1 MIFTLPQLIEGSADR
16 FPEREAFR
24 CHDRSLTYAQLV
36 DRVHRL
42 AGLLHEHGVGRRD
55 RVGVYLHK
63 SLESAVAIY
72 GVMRA
77 GGAYVPLDPGA
88 PAARIAG
95 IIRDCGIRHLIT
107 QDAKWEQARQLV
119 AETELE
125 CLIGLSQT
133 DEPAPVRV
141 FSWED
146 VAAAPA
152 TPPAARITEQ
162 DLAYIMY
169 TSGSTGA
176 PKGIMHTHRS
186 GLAVSTLAAQ
196 TYNLTHEDR
205 LANHAPLHF
214 DISTFDFFSGPYAGA
229 ATVIIPEAYM
239 KLPAS
244 LSQLLADE
252 RITAIFTVPFALI
265 QLLLHG
271 ALEARDLSA
280 LRWVLFGGEPFPT
293 KHLRALMAALP
304 QARFSNVYGPAEVN
318 QCTYYHAPPIPED
331 SDEPIPIGRVWAN
344 AEGLIIDENDRPVAE
359 GEVGELLIRSATM
372 MQGYWAR
379 PDLNQ
384 RAFYLRRPFPD
395 YDDVFYRTGDLV
407 RRRPDGNLDFL
418 GRKDRQI
425 KTRGFRVELDEIEAA
440 LIAYEGVEKTAVYP
454 IPDGQGSTLIEAAVI
469 LADETAVSAADLV
482 NHLRYQLPWYAI
494 PGHIEFME
502 QFPLTSSGK
511 INRRALQQ
519 RAEARESDGN

>member
-1 MIFTLPQLIEGSADR
+1 MIFTLPQLIEASADR

-24 CHDRSLTYAQLV
+24 CHDRSLTYGQLV
-36 DRVHRL
+36 ARVHRL
-42 AGLLHEHGVGRRD
+42 AHLLHEEGVGRRD

-63 SLESAVAIY
+63 RLESAVAIY
-72 GVMRA
+72 GIMRA

-88 PAARIAG
+88 PVARIAG

-107 QDAKWEQARQLV
+107 EDAKREQVRQLV
-119 AETELE
+119 TETDVA
-125 CLIGLSQT
+125 CVIGL
-133 DEPAPVRV
+133 APPDDPQSARY
-141 FSWED
+141 FSWDD
-146 VAAAPA
+146 VAAFPNR
-152 TPPAARITEQ
+152 PPAVRITEQ

-169 TSGSTGA
+169 TSGSTGT

-186 GLAVSTLAAQ
+186 GLAVSTLAAR
-196 TYNLTHEDR
+196 TYDLTQRDR

-229 ATVIIPEAYM
+229 ATIIIPEAYM

-244 LSQLLADE
+244 LSQLLQDE
-252 RITAIFTVPFALI
+252 RITVIFTVPFALT
-265 QLLLHG
+265 QLLLYG
-271 ALEARDLSA
+271 ALAARELSA

-304 QARFSNVYGPAEVN
+304 EARFSNVYGPAEVN
-318 QCTYYHAPPIPED
+318 QCTYYHVPPIAED
-331 SDEPIPIGRVWAN
+331 ADEPIPIGRVWAN
-344 AEGLIIDENDRPVAE
+344 AEGLIIDENEQPVAD

-379 PDLNQ
+379 PDLNR
-384 RAFYLRRPFPD
+384 RAFYRRRPFPD
-395 YDDVFYRTGDLV
+395 YDDIFYRTGDLV
-407 RRRPDGNLDFL
+407 RRLPDGTLDFL

-440 LIAYEGVEKTAVYP
+440 LIACAGVEKTAVYP
-454 IPDGQGSTLIEAAVI
+454 VPDGQGSSLIEAAVVP
-469 LADETAVSAADLV
+469 ADGTAVSAAALTA
-482 NHLRYQLPWYAI
+482 HLRAQLPWYAI
-494 PGHIEFME
+494 PAHIEFMQ

-519 RAEARESDGN
+519 RAEARQSNGK